1 MLLGNASFIYFLNY
15 LLRLYIYYFLKRMLS
30 LVFLRGG
37 RKGMPAHAWGTLTK
51 WKGGIYKGLMGSFSH
66 AVKGTFE
73 YMDMS
78 RTATANG
85 AGFLVVAICSL
96 ILFDLLV
103 LNQSAH

>member
-1 MLLGNASFIYFLNY
+1 MSTHH
-15 LLRLYIYYFLKRMLS
+15 
-30 LVFLRGG
+30 RGALAI
-37 RKGMPAHAWGTLTK
+37 RE
-51 WKGGIYKGLMGSFSH
+51 GGFYKGLMGSFSH

-96 ILFDLLV
+96 ILIDFTYRNNSVFIGVESVCPLKRKSHK
-103 LNQSAH
+103 QKFAHGSLPF